1 MLFGIEWKFK
11 LILYPRVRNS
21 TTHLTQFSPFLKIKI
36 DVLLFYLFPVLDV
49 RPAIDSLDAVWDR
62 MMKVYTN
69 FVPRNGPFFP
79 IFVTFENQN
88 QNWFFFLS
96 VLDVRPAIDSL
107 DAVWDRMKVAW
118 WRWRYASPEDLELS
132 AIQVPM
138 KTQS

>member
-1 MLFGIEWKFK
+1 
-11 LILYPRVRNS
+11 LI
-21 TTHLTQFSPFLKIKI
+21 
-36 DVLLFYLFPVLDV
+36 LFYLFP
-49 RPAIDSLDAVWDR
+49 
-62 MMKVYTN
+62 
-69 FVPRNGPFFP
+69 
-79 IFVTFENQN
+79 
-88 QNWFFFLS
+88 

>member
-1 MLFGIEWKFK
+1 MI
-11 LILYPRVRNS
+11 
-21 TTHLTQFSPFLKIKI
+21 
-36 DVLLFYLFPVLDV
+36 LFYLFPVLDV

-69 FVPRNGPFFP
+69 FVPRVGPFFP

-138 KTQS
+138 KTQSWFKNPINQFLNFDCCTKDIYVLTGRFDRRL